1 MGNFMSASPRVKRYS
16 DVFVAATA
24 PKKSKSASTGPSS
37 TGPAVLAP
45 WVQTTTE
52 GDLSVNRKKRR
63 GKASLTIDKT
73 NSTNMG
79 TGSSGLN
86 I

>member
-1 MGNFMSASPRVKRYS
+1 MGGIANFISKIFGGGHSAP
-16 DVFVAATA
+16 A
-24 PKKSKSASTGPSS
+24 PVTVQAPA
-37 TGPAVLAP
+37 PAVQAP
-45 WVQTTTE
+45 EADIAQKVTE

>member
-1 MGNFMSASPRVKRYS
+1 MGSFISKLFGGGQSAP
-16 DVFVAATA
+16 A
-24 PKKSKSASTGPSS
+24 PVTVNTPA
-37 TGPAVLAP
+37 PAVQAP
-45 WVQTTTE
+45 EADIAQKTVE
-52 GDLSVNRKKRR
+52 GDLAVNRRKRR

>member
-1 MGNFMSASPRVKRYS
+1 MGSVASFISKIFGGGQSAP
-16 DVFVAATA
+16 A
-24 PKKSKSASTGPSS
+24 PVTVNTPA
-37 TGPAVLAP
+37 PAVNAP
-45 WVQTTTE
+45 EADIAQKTTE

-73 NSTNMG
+73 NSTNTG

>member
-1 MGNFMSASPRVKRYS
+1 MGGITRAISKLFGGGQSAP
-16 DVFVAATA
+16 A
-24 PKKSKSASTGPSS
+24 PVTIKAPA
-37 TGPAVLAP
+37 PAVNAP
-45 WVQTTTE
+45 EADIAQKTVE
-52 GDLSVNRKKRR
+52 GDLAVNRRKRR

>member
-1 MGNFMSASPRVKRYS
+1 MGGIANFISKLFRGG
-16 DVFVAATA
+16 
-24 PKKSKSASTGPSS
+24 KSAPAPVTIQSPA
-37 TGPAVLAP
+37 PAVQAP
-45 WVQTTTE
+45 EADIAQKTTE

>member
-1 MGNFMSASPRVKRYS
+1 MGGITKAISKLFGGGYK
-16 DVFVAATA
+16 A
-24 PKKSKSASTGPSS
+24 PAPVTVNTPA
-37 TGPAVLAP
+37 PAVNAP
-45 WVQTTTE
+45 EADIAQKTTE

>member
-1 MGNFMSASPRVKRYS
+1 MGFIANAISKLFGGGQSAPAPVTIQSP
-16 DVFVAATA
+16 A
-24 PKKSKSASTGPSS
+24 
-37 TGPAVLAP
+37 PAVRAP
-45 WVQTTTE
+45 EADIAQKTTE
-52 GDLSVNRKKRR
+52 GDLAVNRKKRR

>member
-1 MGNFMSASPRVKRYS
+1 MGGIGKAISKLFGGGHSAP
-16 DVFVAATA
+16 A
-24 PKKSKSASTGPSS
+24 PVVVNTPA
-37 TGPAVLAP
+37 PAVQAP
-45 WVQTTTE
+45 EADIAQKTTE

-73 NSTNMG
+73 NSTNTG
-79 TGSSGLN
+79 TGGSGLN

>member
-1 MGNFMSASPRVKRYS
+1 MGGIGRAIGRLFGGGRQAPAPVIIKSP
-16 DVFVAATA
+16 APATQA
-24 PKKSKSASTGPSS
+24 PEADIAQK
-37 TGPAVLAP
+37 
-45 WVQTTTE
+45 TTE

-73 NSTNMG
+73 DSTNMG

>member
-1 MGNFMSASPRVKRYS
+1 MGGIGKAISKLFGGGSAP
-16 DVFVAATA
+16 A
-24 PKKSKSASTGPSS
+24 PVTVQAPA
-37 TGPAVLAP
+37 PAVQAP
-45 WVQTTTE
+45 EADIAQKTTE

>member
-1 MGNFMSASPRVKRYS
+1 MVGITRAISKLFGGGYN
-16 DVFVAATA
+16 A
-24 PKKSKSASTGPSS
+24 PAPVTVNTPA
-37 TGPAVLAP
+37 PAVRAP
-45 WVQTTTE
+45 EADIAQKTTE

-73 NSTNMG
+73 NSTNTG
-79 TGSSGLN
+79 TGGSGLN

>member
-1 MGNFMSASPRVKRYS
+1 MGGIAKAISKIFGG
-16 DVFVAATA
+16 A
-24 PKKSKSASTGPSS
+24 PAPAPVTVNTPA
-37 TGPAVLAP
+37 PAVRAP
-45 WVQTTTE
+45 EADIAQKTTE

>member
-1 MGNFMSASPRVKRYS
+1 MGFIGDAISKLFGGGRSTP
-16 DVFVAATA
+16 A
-24 PKKSKSASTGPSS
+24 PVIVNTPA
-37 TGPAVLAP
+37 PAVNAP
-45 WVQTTTE
+45 EADIAQKTTE

>member
-1 MGNFMSASPRVKRYS
+1 MGGIGKAIRTIFGGGHREAPAPVTINTPAPAV
-16 DVFVAATA
+16 TA
-24 PKKSKSASTGPSS
+24 PEADIAQK
-37 TGPAVLAP
+37 
-45 WVQTTTE
+45 TTE

-79 TGSSGLN
+79 TGGSGLN

>member
-1 MGNFMSASPRVKRYS
+1 MGGIGRAIGKLFGGGHSAPAPVIIKSP
-16 DVFVAATA
+16 APATRA
-24 PKKSKSASTGPSS
+24 PEADIAQK
-37 TGPAVLAP
+37 
-45 WVQTTTE
+45 TTE
-52 GDLSVNRKKRR
+52 GDLAVNRKKRR

>member
-1 MGNFMSASPRVKRYS
+1 MGFVGNFISKLFGGGHSAP
-16 DVFVAATA
+16 A
-24 PKKSKSASTGPSS
+24 PVVVNTPA
-37 TGPAVLAP
+37 PAVKAP
-45 WVQTTTE
+45 EADIAQKITE

-73 NSTNMG
+73 NSTNTG
-79 TGSSGLN
+79 TGGSGLN

>member
-1 MGNFMSASPRVKRYS
+1 MGGFITPLASL
-16 DVFVAATA
+16 FVAKKAFSPPSA
-24 PKKSKSASTGPSS
+24 PAPVTVNTPA
-37 TGPAVLAP
+37 PAVQAP
-45 WVQTTTE
+45 EADIAKKTTE

>member
-1 MGNFMSASPRVKRYS
+1 MGGIAKAVSKLFGGGQSAP
-16 DVFVAATA
+16 A
-24 PKKSKSASTGPSS
+24 PVTVQDPA
-37 TGPAVLAP
+37 PAVQAP
-45 WVQTTTE
+45 EADIAQKTTE

-63 GKASLTIDKT
+63 GKAALTIDNT

-79 TGSSGLN
+79 TGGSGLN